1 VRTFKTRHQFYLPD
15 ELSEKLEQMSTEP
28 GSSKTAILTDALNAW
43 IDRRASNELDERFAH
58 RLDRLSREQQRIHQ
72 RLDLA
77 AEALGVFIQHQL
89 TLVAHQPPF
98 DADTARLGLE
108 RYRRFVELVGR
119 RFANGDQTLKL
130 APWTEGDNG

>member
-15 ELSEKLEQMSTEP
+15 ELSDKLEQLSAKP
-28 GSSKTAILTDALNAW
+28 GSSKTSVLTDALNAW
-43 IDRRASNELDERFAH
+43 IERRASHELDERFAH

-72 RLDLA
+72 RLDLV

-98 DADTARLGLE
+98 DTETARLGLE

-119 RFANGDQTLKL
+119 RLSSADQTLKL
-130 APWTEGDNG
+130 APKPEAENG

>member
-1 VRTFKTRHQFYLPD
+1 
-15 ELSEKLEQMSTEP
+15 MSTEP

>member
-15 ELSEKLEQMSTEP
+15 ELSEKLEQLSAKP
-28 GSSKTAILTDALNAW
+28 GSSKTSVLTDALNAW
-43 IDRRASNELDERFAH
+43 IDRRASNELDERFGI
-58 RLDRLSREQQRIHQ
+58 RLDRLSREQQRIQ
-72 RLDLA
+72 RRLDLI

-98 DADTARLGLE
+98 DTDTAQLGME

-119 RFANGDQTLKL
+119 RLANGDQTLKL
-130 APWTEGDNG
+130 APKPEAENG